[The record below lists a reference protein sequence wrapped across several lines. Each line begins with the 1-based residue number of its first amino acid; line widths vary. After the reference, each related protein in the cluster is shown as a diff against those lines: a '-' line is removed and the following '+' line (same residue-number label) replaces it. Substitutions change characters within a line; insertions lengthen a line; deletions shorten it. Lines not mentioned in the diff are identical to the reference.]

1 MLTDPD
7 AAMRPT
13 TMPDFD
19 APALARAVEALSQAE
34 IDALPFGAI
43 RLAADGKVAV
53 YSEAERRLSGYRAEV
68 LDRPFFTEIAPCM
81 NNAAFRGRID
91 RALAAGTLDI
101 AFDHIGD
108 FDDDTKQLS
117 VRVQSATGG
126 GCWLFMQREP

>member
-1 MLTDPD
+1 MQKNVNAAIQGGATPD
-7 AAMRPT
+7 YDTPH
-13 TMPDFD
+13 
-19 APALARAVEALSQAE
+19 LARAVEQLPRDE

-43 RLAADGKVAV
+43 RLDQTGKVV
-53 YSEAERRLSGYRAEV
+53 FYSAAERRLSGYRETAI
-68 LDRPFFTEIAPCM
+68 DRPFFLEIAPCM

-108 FDDDTKQLS
+108 FDDDTKQLR

-126 GCWLFMQREP
+126 GCWIFMRREE